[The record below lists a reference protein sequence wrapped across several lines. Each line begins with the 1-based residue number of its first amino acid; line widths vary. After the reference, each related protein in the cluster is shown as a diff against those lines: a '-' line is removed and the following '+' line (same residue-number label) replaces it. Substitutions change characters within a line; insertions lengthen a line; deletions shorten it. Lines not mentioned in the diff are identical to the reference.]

1 MFLAP
6 PTSDKSLRALARC
19 VQAGKPGTSS
29 GHRSVPHTADLRIE
43 AWAPTRDG
51 CIRQAVLGTVE
62 LPRPG
67 IRARG
72 PYRLRRRPRI
82 ATTIYWS
89 RCSRR
94 SFICWTPSVK
104 RLSISGCATLTGC
117 RRHIRNDRCEYASS
131 GGCRAEGGV
140 TQRTSV
146 LAGSPR
152 LAMCGNARCVN

>member
-1 MFLAP
+1 M
-6 PTSDKSLRALARC
+6 
-19 VQAGKPGTSS
+19 
-29 GHRSVPHTADLRIE
+29 PHTADLRIE

-62 LPRPG
+62 SFLDLES
-67 IRARG
+67 AHAVHT
-72 PYRLRRRPRI
+72 RLRRLTADRDDDLLVAVLEEVIYLLDTVGETPVDLRLRDVDGGVDVTF
-82 ATTIYWS
+82 ATTDAS
-89 RCSRR
+89 
-94 SFICWTPSVK
+94 TP
-104 RLSISGCATLTGC
+104 
-117 RRHIRNDRCEYASS
+117 SS